1 VNETGGDGM
10 VKSAI
15 ILAAG
20 KGSKMFPFNAVR
32 SKTTIKIAGKPLI
45 RYNIESIMAMGIE
58 EIVIV
63 VNEEHQREIENL
75 LSDIENVKFVCDQT
89 NLGSAE
95 SLVKGAEKLSDTK
108 DVLVLYGDTIVEQ
121 KDIENLVNSIK
132 PAVLLKNLEES
143 SRNWIGASIE
153 NGFVQ
158 SIGAHYRGNSI
169 THQFAGFYF
178 DDTLLDYVKRTP
190 DYFPDVKVGV
200 GVPKERY
207 IEAGLLKSLENV
219 ILNAIEC
226 SGYFFDIDKPWHMLE
241 ANQFMVNHFCNELQ
255 ENQLAEGAT
264 ISANATIHGHVKLG
278 RYSSIGDRVVIHGN
292 LIVGDNTII
301 DNGAIF
307 NGNAVIGDH
316 TKISNYCIIY
326 DGVSIG
332 SNCIFDHCAEFLG
345 GMVMDKVYLYHYG
358 EFYGAIGSH
367 TDIGAATVCG
377 TLRFDD
383 GETEHVVNGR
393 KEVPLHFSNA
403 AYLGDYCRTG
413 VNTIIMPGCKI
424 GAYSVLGAGAIIDK
438 DIEKNS
444 LVFVKQD
451 LIIKKWSENKYGW

>member
-1 VNETGGDGM
+1 M

-20 KGSKMFPFNAVR
+20 KGSKMFPFSEIR

-45 RYNIESIMAMGIE
+45 RYNIESLLTIGIE
-58 EIVIV
+58 EIIIV
-63 VNEEHQREIENL
+63 ANEEHQRELENI
-75 LSDIENVKFVCDQT
+75 LSDLENVTFVTDHT

-95 SLVKGAEKLSDTK
+95 SLVKGAEKLSNTK
-108 DVLVLYGDTIVEQ
+108 DFIVLYGDTILEQ
-121 KDIENLVNSIK
+121 NDLENLVHSTH
-132 PAVLLKNLEES
+132 PAVLLKKLEES
-143 SRNWIGASIE
+143 SRNWIGASIKY
-153 NGFVQ
+153 GFVH
-158 SIGAHYRGNSI
+158 SIGAHYRGNSM
-169 THQFAGFYF
+169 THQFAGFHL

-200 GVPKERY
+200 GAPKERY
-207 IEAGLLKSLENV
+207 MEAALLKSLDQV
-219 ILNAIEC
+219 KLNAIEC

-241 ANQFMVNHFCNELQ
+241 ANRFMVNHFCKALQ
-255 ENQLAEGAT
+255 GNQLAEGAT
-264 ISANATIHGHVKLG
+264 ISPNATIHGNVKLG
-278 RYSSIGDRVVIHGN
+278 KNSSIGDRVVIHGN

-307 NGNAVIGDH
+307 NGNAVIGDQ
-316 TKISNYCIIY
+316 TTIRNYCILY

-345 GMVMDKVYLYHYG
+345 GLVMDKVYLYHYG
-358 EFYGAIGSH
+358 EFYGGIGSH

-444 LVFVKQD
+444 LVFVKQE
-451 LIIKKWSENKYGW
+451 LVIKKWSEKKDGW

>member
-1 VNETGGDGM
+1 

-20 KGSKMFPFNAVR
+20 KGSKMFPFSEIR

-45 RYNIESIMAMGIE
+45 RYNIESLLRIGIE

-63 VNEEHQREIENL
+63 VHEESQREIENN
-75 LSDIENVKFVCDQT
+75 LSDLENVTFVTDHT
-89 NLGSAE
+89 KLGSAE
-95 SLVKGAEKLSDTK
+95 SLVKGAEKVSNTK
-108 DVLVLYGDTIVEQ
+108 GFIVLYGDTIIEQ
-121 KDIENLVNSIK
+121 NDLENLVHSRQ
-132 PAVLLKNLEES
+132 PGVLLKKLEES
-143 SRNWIGASIE
+143 SRNWIGASIK
-153 NGFVQ
+153 NGFVH
-158 SIGAHYRGNSI
+158 SIGAHYRGNSM
-169 THQFAGFYF
+169 THQFAGFHL

-207 IEAGLLKSLENV
+207 IEAGLLNSLDKV
-219 ILNAIEC
+219 KLNAIEC

-241 ANQFMVNHFCNELQ
+241 ANQFMVNHFCNALQ
-255 ENQLAEGAT
+255 ENKLAEGAT
-264 ISANATIHGHVKLG
+264 ISPNATIHGYVKLG
-278 RYSSIGDRVVIHGN
+278 KNSSIGDRVVIHGN

-307 NGNAVIGDH
+307 NGNAVIGDQ
-316 TKISNYCIIY
+316 TTIRNYCIIY

-345 GMVMDKVYLYHYG
+345 GLVMDKVYLYHYG

-367 TDIGAATVCG
+367 SDIGAATVCG

-393 KEVPLHFSNA
+393 KEVPLHYSNA

-424 GAYSVLGAGAIIDK
+424 GSYSVLGAGAIIDK

-444 LVFVKQD
+444 LVFVKQE
-451 LIIKKWSENKYGW
+451 LVIKKWSEKKYGW

>member
-1 VNETGGDGM
+1 M
-10 VKSAI
+10 VKCAI

-32 SKTTIKIAGKPLI
+32 SKTSIKIAGKPLI
-45 RYNIESIMAMGIE
+45 RYNIESIIAMGIE
-58 EIVIV
+58 EIVV
-63 VNEEHQREIENL
+63 VANEEHQREIENL
-75 LSDIENVKFVCDQT
+75 LSDIENVKFVTDQT

-95 SLVKGAEKLSDTK
+95 SLVKGAEILSNTEDF
-108 DVLVLYGDTIVEQ
+108 LVLYGDTIVEQ
-121 KDIENLVNSIK
+121 KDLEKLVNAKK
-132 PAVLLKNLEES
+132 PAVLFKRLEET
-143 SRNWIGASIE
+143 SRNWIGANME
-153 NGFVQ
+153 NGFIK
-158 SIGAHYRGNSI
+158 SIGAHYRGDSI
-169 THQFAGFYF
+169 THQFAGFRF
-178 DDTLLDYVKRTP
+178 DESLLDEMKRTP
-190 DYFPDVKVGV
+190 DYFPNVKVGV

-207 IEAGLLKSLENV
+207 IEAALLKSIEKIKLH
-219 ILNAIEC
+219 AIEC
-226 SGYFFDIDKPWHMLE
+226 NGYFFDIDKPWHMLE
-241 ANQFMVNHFCNELQ
+241 ANEFMVNHFCDALQ
-255 ENQLAEGAT
+255 ENHLAEGAT
-264 ISANATIHGHVKLG
+264 ISKNATIHGYVKMG
-278 RYSSIGDRVVIHGN
+278 KNSSIGDRVVIHGN

-307 NGNAVIGDH
+307 NGNAVIGDQ
-316 TKISNYCIIY
+316 TIIRNYCIIY

-332 SNCIFDHCAEFLG
+332 SHCIFDHCAEFLG
-345 GMVMDKVYLYHYG
+345 GVVMDKVYLYHYG

-424 GAYSVLGAGAIIDK
+424 GAYSVLGAGCIIDK

-451 LIIKKWSENKYGW
+451 LIIKKWSEKKYGW

>member
-1 VNETGGDGM
+1 M
-10 VKSAI
+10 VKRAI

-20 KGSKMFPFNAVR
+20 KGSKMFPFSEVR
-32 SKTTIKIAGKPLI
+32 SKITLKIAGKSLI
-45 RYNIESIMAMGIE
+45 RYNIESIVAMGVE
-58 EIVIV
+58 EIVVV
-63 VNEEHQREIENL
+63 VNEEHRRELENL
-75 LSDIENVKFVCDQT
+75 LYDIENIKFVTDQT

-95 SLVKGAEKLSDTK
+95 SLVIGAELLSDTNEFI
-108 DVLVLYGDTIVEQ
+108 VLYGDTIIEQ
-121 KDIENLVNSIK
+121 KDLEKLLK
-132 PAVLLKNLEES
+132 TKKTAVLLKKLKES
-143 SRNWIGASIE
+143 SRNWIGASMD
-153 NGFVQ
+153 NGYVK
-158 SIGAHYRGNSI
+158 SIGAHFRGDSI
-169 THQFAGFYF
+169 THQFAGFRF
-178 DDTLLDYVKRTP
+178 DELLLDEVKRTP

-200 GVPKERY
+200 GAPKERF
-207 IEAGLLKSLENV
+207 IEAALLKSLEKEK
-219 ILNAIEC
+219 LHAIEC

-241 ANQFMVNHFCNELQ
+241 ANEFMVNHFCNALQ

-264 ISANATIHGHVKLG
+264 ISKNATIHGHVKLG
-278 RYSSIGDRVVIHGN
+278 KNSRVGDRVVIHGN
-292 LIVGDNTII
+292 LIVGDNTVI

-307 NGNAVIGDH
+307 NGNAVIGDQ
-316 TKISNYCIIY
+316 TIIRNYCIIY
-326 DGVSIG
+326 GGVSIG
-332 SNCIFDHCAEFLG
+332 SHCIFDHCAEFLG

-424 GAYSVLGAGAIIDK
+424 GSYSVLGAGAIIDK

>member
-1 VNETGGDGM
+1 M
-10 VKSAI
+10 VKRAI

-20 KGSKMFPFNAVR
+20 KGSKMFPFSEVR
-32 SKTTIKIAGKPLI
+32 SKTTLKIAGKSLI

-58 EIVIV
+58 EIVV
-63 VNEEHQREIENL
+63 VVSEENRRELENFL
-75 LSDIENVKFVCDQT
+75 YDIENIQFVTDQT

-95 SLVKGAEKLSDTK
+95 SLVIGAELLSDTNEFI
-108 DVLVLYGDTIVEQ
+108 VLYGDTIIEQ
-121 KDIENLVNSIK
+121 KDLEKLLKTKNR
-132 PAVLLKNLEES
+132 AVLLKKLKES
-143 SRNWIGASIE
+143 ARNWVGASME
-153 NGFVQ
+153 NGYVK
-158 SIGAHYRGNSI
+158 SIGAHYRGDSI
-169 THQFAGFYF
+169 THQFAGFLF
-178 DDTLLDYVKRTP
+178 DELLLDEVKRTP

-200 GVPKERY
+200 GAPKERFL
-207 IEAGLLKSLENV
+207 EAALLKSLEKDKLQAV
-219 ILNAIEC
+219 EC

-241 ANQFMVNHFCNELQ
+241 ANEFMVNHFCNALQ

-264 ISANATIHGHVKLG
+264 ISKDATIHGHVKLG
-278 RYSSIGDRVVIHGN
+278 KNSRIGDRVVIHGN
-292 LIVGDNTII
+292 LIVGDNTVI

-307 NGNAVIGDH
+307 NGNAVIGDQ
-316 TKISNYCIIY
+316 TIIRNYCIIY
-326 DGVSIG
+326 SGVSIG
-332 SNCIFDHCAEFLG
+332 SHCIFDHCAEFLG
-345 GMVMDKVYLYHYG
+345 GLVMDKVYLYHYG

-451 LIIKKWSENKYGW
+451 LIIKKWSEKKYGW

>member
-1 VNETGGDGM
+1 M
-10 VKSAI
+10 VKSAV

-20 KGSKMFPFNAVR
+20 KGSKMNPFNAVR
-32 SKTTIKIAGKPLI
+32 SKTAIKIAGKPLI
-45 RYNIESIMAMGIE
+45 RYNIESIVAMGIE
-58 EIVIV
+58 EIVVV

-75 LSDIENVKFVCDQT
+75 LFDIDNIKFVIDQS

-95 SLVKGAEKLSDTK
+95 SLVKGVEKLSSTK
-108 DVLVLYGDTIVEQ
+108 EFLVLYGDTIVEQ
-121 KDIENLVNSIK
+121 KDLEQLANSNK
-132 PAVLLKNLEES
+132 PTVLLKKLEES
-143 SRNWIGASIE
+143 SRNWIGASIKD
-153 NGFVQ
+153 GFVQ
-158 SIGAHYRGNSI
+158 SIGAHYRGDSI
-169 THQFAGFYF
+169 THQFAGFLF
-178 DDTLLDYVKRTP
+178 DESILDEVRRTP
-190 DYFPDVKVGV
+190 DYFPNVKVGV
-200 GVPKERY
+200 GAPKERY
-207 IEAGLLKSLENV
+207 IEAALLISLEKTKLQAV
-219 ILNAIEC
+219 EC
-226 SGYFFDIDKPWHMLE
+226 NGHFFDIDKPWHMLE
-241 ANQFMVNHFCNELQ
+241 ANEYMVNYFCNVIK
-255 ENQLAEGAT
+255 ENELAEGAA
-264 ISANATIHGHVKLG
+264 ISENATIRGHVKLG
-278 RYSSIGDRVVIHGN
+278 KNSSIGDRVVIHGN

-316 TKISNYCIIY
+316 TAIRNYCIIY

-332 SNCIFDHCAEFLG
+332 SHCIFDHCAEFLG

-393 KEVPLHFSNA
+393 KEIPLHFSNA

-438 DIEKNS
+438 DIEQNS

-451 LIIKKWSENKYGW
+451 LVIKKWSEKKYGW

>member
-1 VNETGGDGM
+1 

-20 KGSKMFPFNAVR
+20 KGSKMFPFSEIR

-45 RYNIESIMAMGIE
+45 RYNIESLLRIGIE

-63 VNEEHQREIENL
+63 VHEESQREIENN
-75 LSDIENVKFVCDQT
+75 LSDLENVTFVTDHT
-89 NLGSAE
+89 KLGSAE
-95 SLVKGAEKLSDTK
+95 SLVKGAEKVSNTK
-108 DVLVLYGDTIVEQ
+108 GFIVLYGDTIIEQ
-121 KDIENLVNSIK
+121 NDLENLVHSRQ
-132 PAVLLKNLEES
+132 PGVLLKKLEES
-143 SRNWIGASIE
+143 SRNWIGASIK
-153 NGFVQ
+153 NGFVH
-158 SIGAHYRGNSI
+158 SIGAHYRGNSM
-169 THQFAGFYF
+169 THQFVGFHL

-207 IEAGLLKSLENV
+207 IEAGLLNSLDKV
-219 ILNAIEC
+219 KLNAIEC

-241 ANQFMVNHFCNELQ
+241 ANQFMVDHFCNALQ
-255 ENQLAEGAT
+255 ENKLAEGAT
-264 ISANATIHGHVKLG
+264 ISPNATIHGSVKLG
-278 RYSSIGDRVVIHGN
+278 KNSSIGDRVVIHGN

-307 NGNAVIGDH
+307 NGNAVIGDQ
-316 TKISNYCIIY
+316 TTIRNYCIIY

-345 GMVMDKVYLYHYG
+345 GLVMDKVYLYHYG

-367 TDIGAATVCG
+367 SDIGAATVCG

-424 GAYSVLGAGAIIDK
+424 GSYSVLGAGAIIDK

-444 LVFVKQD
+444 LVFVKQE
-451 LIIKKWSENKYGW
+451 LVIKKWSEKKYGW

>member
-1 VNETGGDGM
+1 MKM
-10 VKSAI
+10 VKSAV

-20 KGSKMFPFNAVR
+20 KGSKMFPFNTVR
-32 SKTTIKIAGKPLI
+32 SKTVIKIAGKPLI
-45 RYNIESIMAMGIE
+45 RYNIESILDLGIE
-58 EIVIV
+58 EIVVV
-63 VNEEHQREIENL
+63 VNEEYQREIENV
-75 LSDIENVKFVCDQT
+75 LSDIKNVKFVVDQT

-95 SLVKGAEKLSDTK
+95 SLVKGIEKLSTNEEF
-108 DVLVLYGDTIVEQ
+108 LVLYGDTIIEQ
-121 KDIENLVNSIK
+121 EDLMRLVSSKK
-132 PAVLLKNLEES
+132 PAVLLKKLEET
-143 SRNWIGASIE
+143 SRNWIGASLE

-158 SIGAHYRGNSI
+158 SIGAHYRGDSI
-169 THQFAGFYF
+169 THQFAGFRF
-178 DDTLLDYVKRTP
+178 DEVILDEIKRTP
-190 DYFPDVKVGV
+190 DYFPNVKVGV
-200 GVPKERY
+200 GAPKERY
-207 IEAGLLKSLENV
+207 IEAALLKWIEKTKLQ
-219 ILNAIEC
+219 AIEC
-226 SGYFFDIDKPWHMLE
+226 SGHFFDIDKPWHMLE
-241 ANQFMVNHFCNELQ
+241 ANEFMVNYLCNALQ
-255 ENQLAEGAT
+255 ENELAEGAT
-264 ISANATIHGHVKLG
+264 ISKQATIHGYVKLG
-278 RYSSIGDRVVIHGN
+278 KNSSIGDRVVIHGN

-307 NGNAVIGDH
+307 NGNAVIGEQ
-316 TKISNYCIIY
+316 TVIRNYCIIY

-332 SNCIFDHCAEFLG
+332 SYCIFDHCAEFLG

-383 GETEHVVNGR
+383 GETEHVVGGR

-438 DIEKNS
+438 DIEQNS

-451 LIIKKWSENKYGW
+451 LVIKKWNEKKYGW

>member
-1 VNETGGDGM
+1 M
-10 VKSAI
+10 VKNAV

-20 KGSKMFPFNAVR
+20 KGSKMNPFNAVR
-32 SKTTIKIAGKPLI
+32 SKTAIKIAGKPLI
-45 RYNIESIMAMGIE
+45 RYNIESIVAMGIE
-58 EIVIV
+58 EIVVV

-75 LSDIENVKFVCDQT
+75 LYDIDNVKFVVDQS

-95 SLVKGAEKLSDTK
+95 SLVKGVEKLSATK
-108 DVLVLYGDTIVEQ
+108 EFLVLYGDTIVEQ
-121 KDIENLVNSIK
+121 KDLEQLANSNK
-132 PAVLLKNLEES
+132 PTVLLKKLEES
-143 SRNWIGASIE
+143 SRNWIGASLRD
-153 NGFVQ
+153 GFVQ
-158 SIGAHYRGNSI
+158 SIGAHYRGDSI
-169 THQFAGFYF
+169 THQFAGFLF
-178 DDTLLDYVKRTP
+178 EESLLDEVRRTP
-190 DYFPDVKVGV
+190 DYFPNVKVGV

-207 IEAGLLKSLENV
+207 IEAALLKSLEKTK
-219 ILNAIEC
+219 LQAIEC
-226 SGYFFDIDKPWHMLE
+226 NGHFFDIDKPWHMLE
-241 ANQFMVNHFCNELQ
+241 ANEYMVNHYCNAIK
-255 ENQLAEGAT
+255 ENELAEGST
-264 ISANATIHGHVKLG
+264 ISENATIHGHVKLG
-278 RYSSIGDRVVIHGN
+278 KNSSIGDRVVIHGN

-316 TKISNYCIIY
+316 TAIRNYCMIY

-393 KEVPLHFSNA
+393 KEIPLHFSNA

-438 DIEKNS
+438 DIEQNS

-451 LIIKKWSENKYGW
+451 IVIKKWSEKKYGW

>member
-1 VNETGGDGM
+1 M
-10 VKSAI
+10 VKSAV

-20 KGSKMFPFNAVR
+20 KGSKMNPFNAVR
-32 SKTTIKIAGKPLI
+32 SKTAIKIAGKPLI
-45 RYNIESIMAMGIE
+45 RYNIESIVAMGIE
-58 EIVIV
+58 EIVVV

-75 LSDIENVKFVCDQT
+75 LFDIDNIKFVIDQS

-95 SLVKGAEKLSDTK
+95 SLVKGVEKLSSTK
-108 DVLVLYGDTIVEQ
+108 EFLVLYGDTIVEQ
-121 KDIENLVNSIK
+121 KDLEQLANSNK
-132 PAVLLKNLEES
+132 STVLLKKLEES
-143 SRNWIGASIE
+143 SRNWIGASIN

-158 SIGAHYRGNSI
+158 SIGAHYRGDSI
-169 THQFAGFYF
+169 THQFAGFLF
-178 DDTLLDYVKRTP
+178 DESILDEVRRTP
-190 DYFPDVKVGV
+190 DYFPNVKVGV
-200 GVPKERY
+200 GAPKERY
-207 IEAGLLKSLENV
+207 IEAALLISLEKTKLQAV
-219 ILNAIEC
+219 EC
-226 SGYFFDIDKPWHMLE
+226 NGHFFDIDKPWHMLE
-241 ANQFMVNHFCNELQ
+241 ANEYMVNYFCNAIK
-255 ENQLAEGAT
+255 ENELAEGAA
-264 ISANATIHGHVKLG
+264 ISENATIRGHVKLG
-278 RYSSIGDRVVIHGN
+278 KNSSIGDRVVIHGN

-316 TKISNYCIIY
+316 TAIRNYCIIY

-332 SNCIFDHCAEFLG
+332 SHCIFDHCAEFLG

-393 KEVPLHFSNA
+393 KEIPLHFSNA
-403 AYLGDYCRTG
+403 AYIGDYCRTG

-438 DIEKNS
+438 DIEQNS

-451 LIIKKWSENKYGW
+451 LVIKKWSEKKYGW

>member
-1 VNETGGDGM
+1 MGM
-10 VKSAI
+10 VKNAV

-20 KGSKMFPFNAVR
+20 KGSKMNPFNAVR
-32 SKTTIKIAGKPLI
+32 SKTAIKIAGKPLI
-45 RYNIESIMAMGIE
+45 RYNIESIVAMGIE
-58 EIVIV
+58 EIVVV

-75 LSDIENVKFVCDQT
+75 LFDIDNVKFVVDQS

-95 SLVKGAEKLSDTK
+95 SLVKGVEKLSATK
-108 DVLVLYGDTIVEQ
+108 EFLVLYGDTIVEQ
-121 KDIENLVNSIK
+121 KDLDQLANSNK
-132 PAVLLKNLEES
+132 PTVLLKKLEES
-143 SRNWIGASIE
+143 SRNWIGASLKD
-153 NGFVQ
+153 GFVQ
-158 SIGAHYRGNSI
+158 SIGAHYRGDSI
-169 THQFAGFYF
+169 THQFAGFLF
-178 DDTLLDYVKRTP
+178 EESLLDEVRKTP
-190 DYFPDVKVGV
+190 DYFPNVKVGV

-207 IEAGLLKSLENV
+207 IEAALLKSLEK
-219 ILNAIEC
+219 IKLQAIEC
-226 SGYFFDIDKPWHMLE
+226 NGHFFDIDKPWHMLE
-241 ANQFMVNHFCNELQ
+241 ANEYMVNHYCNAIK
-255 ENQLAEGAT
+255 ENDLAEGAT
-264 ISANATIHGHVKLG
+264 ISENATIHGHVKLG
-278 RYSSIGDRVVIHGN
+278 KNSLIGDRVVIHGN

-316 TKISNYCIIY
+316 TAIRNYCMIY

-332 SNCIFDHCAEFLG
+332 SHCIFDHCAEFLG

-393 KEVPLHFSNA
+393 KEIPLHFSNA

-438 DIEKNS
+438 DIEQNS

-451 LIIKKWSENKYGW
+451 LVIKKWSEKKYGW

>member
-1 VNETGGDGM
+1 M
-10 VKSAI
+10 VKRAI

-20 KGSKMFPFNAVR
+20 KGSKMFPFSEVR
-32 SKTTIKIAGKPLI
+32 SKTTLKIAGKSLI

-58 EIVIV
+58 EIVV
-63 VNEEHQREIENL
+63 VVSEENRRELENFL
-75 LSDIENVKFVCDQT
+75 YDIENIQFVTDQT

-95 SLVKGAEKLSDTK
+95 SLVIGAELLSDTNEFI
-108 DVLVLYGDTIVEQ
+108 VLYGDTIIEQ
-121 KDIENLVNSIK
+121 KDLEKLLKTKNR
-132 PAVLLKNLEES
+132 AVLLKKLKES
-143 SRNWIGASIE
+143 ARNWIGASME
-153 NGFVQ
+153 NGYVK
-158 SIGAHYRGNSI
+158 SIGAHYRGDSI
-169 THQFAGFYF
+169 THQFAGFLF
-178 DDTLLDYVKRTP
+178 DELLLDEVKRTP

-200 GVPKERY
+200 GAPKERF
-207 IEAGLLKSLENV
+207 IEAALLKSLEKDKLQAV
-219 ILNAIEC
+219 EC

-241 ANQFMVNHFCNELQ
+241 ANEFMVNHFCNALQ

-264 ISANATIHGHVKLG
+264 ISKDATIHGHVKLG
-278 RYSSIGDRVVIHGN
+278 KNSRIGDRVVIHGN
-292 LIVGDNTII
+292 LIVGDNTVI

-307 NGNAVIGDH
+307 NGNAVIGDQ
-316 TKISNYCIIY
+316 TIIRNYCIIY
-326 DGVSIG
+326 SGVSIG
-332 SNCIFDHCAEFLG
+332 SHCIFDHCAEFLG
-345 GMVMDKVYLYHYG
+345 GLVMDKVYLYHYG

-451 LIIKKWSENKYGW
+451 LIIKKWSEKKYGW

>member
-1 VNETGGDGM
+1 M
-10 VKSAI
+10 VKRAI

-20 KGSKMFPFNAVR
+20 KGSKMFPFSEVR
-32 SKTTIKIAGKPLI
+32 SKTSIKIAGKSLI
-45 RYNIESIMAMGIE
+45 RYNIESIVAMGIE
-58 EIVIV
+58 ETVVV

-75 LSDIENVKFVCDQT
+75 LYDIENIKLVTVQT
-89 NLGSAE
+89 NLGSAD
-95 SLVKGAEKLSDTK
+95 SLVKGAEQLSDTK
-108 DVLVLYGDTIVEQ
+108 EFIVLYGDTIIEQ
-121 KDIENLVNSIK
+121 KDLEKLLKAKK
-132 PAVLLKNLEES
+132 PAVLLKKLKES
-143 SRNWIGASIE
+143 ARNWIGASME
-153 NGFVQ
+153 NGFIK
-158 SIGAHYRGNSI
+158 SIGAHFRGDSV
-169 THQFAGFYF
+169 THQFAGFRF
-178 DDTLLDYVKRTP
+178 DESLLDEVKRTP
-190 DYFPDVKVGV
+190 DYFPNLKVGV
-200 GVPKERY
+200 GAPKERF
-207 IEAGLLKSLENV
+207 IEAALLKSLENEA
-219 ILNAIEC
+219 LHAIEC
-226 SGYFFDIDKPWHMLE
+226 NGYFFDIDKPWHMLE
-241 ANQFMVNHFCNELQ
+241 ANEFMVNHFCNALQ

-264 ISANATIHGHVKLG
+264 ISKHATIHGYVKLG
-278 RYSSIGDRVVIHGN
+278 KNSSIGDRVVIHGN

-316 TKISNYCIIY
+316 TAIRNYCIIY

-332 SNCIFDHCAEFLG
+332 SHCIFDHCAEFLG

-383 GETEHVVNGR
+383 GDTEHVVNGR
-393 KEVPLHFSNA
+393 KEVPLYFSNA

-424 GAYSVLGAGAIIDK
+424 GAYSVLGAGSIIDK
-438 DIEKNS
+438 DIEKKS

-451 LIIKKWSENKYGW
+451 LIIKKWSEKKYGW

>member
-1 VNETGGDGM
+1 MRM
-10 VKSAI
+10 VKSAV

-20 KGSKMFPFNAVR
+20 KGSKLNPFNAVR
-32 SKTTIKIAGKPLI
+32 SKTAIKIAGKPLI
-45 RYNIESIMAMGIE
+45 RFNIESIVAMGIE
-58 EIVIV
+58 EIVVV

-75 LSDIENVKFVCDQT
+75 LFDMDNVKFVVDQS

-95 SLVKGAEKLSDTK
+95 SLVMGVEKLSSTK
-108 DVLVLYGDTIVEQ
+108 EFLVLYGDTIVEQ
-121 KDIENLVNSIK
+121 KDLEQLANSNK
-132 PAVLLKNLEES
+132 PTVLLKKLEES
-143 SRNWIGASIE
+143 SRNWIGASIKD
-153 NGFVQ
+153 GFVQ
-158 SIGAHYRGNSI
+158 SIGAHYRGDSI
-169 THQFAGFYF
+169 THQFAGFLF
-178 DDTLLDYVKRTP
+178 DESLLDDARRTP
-190 DYFPDVKVGV
+190 DYFPNVKVGV

-207 IEAGLLKSLENV
+207 VEAALLKSLEKTK
-219 ILNAIEC
+219 LQAIEC
-226 SGYFFDIDKPWHMLE
+226 NGYFFDIDKPWHMLE
-241 ANQFMVNHFCNELQ
+241 ANEYMVHHFCNAIK
-255 ENQLAEGAT
+255 ENELAEGAT
-264 ISANATIHGHVKLG
+264 ISKNATIHGHVKLG
-278 RYSSIGDRVVIHGN
+278 KNSSIGDRVVIHGN

-316 TKISNYCIIY
+316 TAIRNYCMIY
-326 DGVSIG
+326 DGVAIG
-332 SNCIFDHCAEFLG
+332 SHCIFDHCAEFLG

-383 GETEHVVNGR
+383 GETEHSVNGR
-393 KEVPLHFSNA
+393 KEIPLHFSNA

-438 DIEKNS
+438 DIEQNS

-451 LIIKKWSENKYGW
+451 LVIKKWSEKKYGW

>member
-1 VNETGGDGM
+1 M
-10 VKSAI
+10 VKRAI

-20 KGSKMFPFNAVR
+20 KGSKMFPFSEVR
-32 SKTTIKIAGKPLI
+32 SKTSLKIAGKSLI
-45 RYNIESIMAMGIE
+45 RYNIESIVALGIE
-58 EIVIV
+58 ETVVV
-63 VNEEHQREIENL
+63 VNEEHQRELENL
-75 LSDIENVKFVCDQT
+75 LYDIENIKFVTVQK
-89 NLGSAE
+89 NLGSAD
-95 SLVKGAEKLSDTK
+95 SLVKGAEQLSDTK
-108 DVLVLYGDTIVEQ
+108 EFIVLYGDTIIEQ
-121 KDIENLVNSIK
+121 KDLEK
-132 PAVLLKNLEES
+132 LLKAKKPVALLKKLKES
-143 SRNWIGASIE
+143 ARNWIGASME
-153 NGFVQ
+153 NGFVK
-158 SIGAHYRGNSI
+158 SIGAHFRGDSV
-169 THQFAGFYF
+169 THQFAGFLF
-178 DDTLLDYVKRTP
+178 DEFLLEEVKRTP
-190 DYFPDVKVGV
+190 DYFPNVKVGV
-200 GVPKERY
+200 GAPKERF
-207 IEAGLLKSLENV
+207 IEAALLKSLEKEA
-219 ILNAIEC
+219 LHAIEC

-241 ANQFMVNHFCNELQ
+241 ANEFMVNYFCNALQ

-264 ISANATIHGHVKLG
+264 ISKHATINGHVKLG
-278 RYSSIGDRVVIHGN
+278 KNSSIGDRVVIHGN
-292 LIVGDNTII
+292 LIVGDNTLI

-316 TKISNYCIIY
+316 TAIRNYCIIY

-332 SNCIFDHCAEFLG
+332 SHCIFDHCAEFLG

-393 KEVPLHFSNA
+393 KEVPLYFSNA

-424 GAYSVLGAGAIIDK
+424 GAYSVLGAGSIIDK

-451 LIIKKWSENKYGW
+451 LVIKKWSEKKYGW

>member
-1 VNETGGDGM
+1 M
-10 VKSAI
+10 VKSAV

-20 KGSKMFPFNAVR
+20 KGSKMNPFNAIR
-32 SKTTIKIAGKPLI
+32 SKTAIKIAGKPLI
-45 RYNIESIMAMGIE
+45 RYNIESIVAMGIE
-58 EIVIV
+58 EIIVV

-75 LSDIENVKFVCDQT
+75 LFDIENVQFVIDQS

-95 SLVKGAEKLSDTK
+95 SLVKGVEKLSSTK
-108 DVLVLYGDTIVEQ
+108 EFLVLYGDTIIEQ
-121 KDIENLVNSIK
+121 KDLEQLADSNK
-132 PAVLLKNLEES
+132 PTVLLKKLEES
-143 SRNWIGASIE
+143 SRNWIGASIKD
-153 NGFVQ
+153 GFVQ
-158 SIGAHYRGNSI
+158 SIGAHYRGDSI
-169 THQFAGFYF
+169 THQFVGFLF
-178 DDTLLDYVKRTP
+178 EESLLDEAKRTP
-190 DYFPDVKVGV
+190 DYFPNVKVGV

-207 IEAGLLKSLENV
+207 IEAALLKSLEKTK
-219 ILNAIEC
+219 LQAIEC
-226 SGYFFDIDKPWHMLE
+226 NGYFFDIDKPWHMLE
-241 ANQFMVNHFCNELQ
+241 ANEYMVNHFCNAIK
-255 ENQLAEGAT
+255 ENELAEGAT
-264 ISANATIHGHVKLG
+264 ISENATIHGQVKLG
-278 RYSSIGDRVVIHGN
+278 KNSSIGDRVVIHGN

-307 NGNAVIGDH
+307 NGNAIIGDH
-316 TKISNYCIIY
+316 TAIRNYCMIY

-332 SNCIFDHCAEFLG
+332 THCIFDHCAEFLG

-393 KEVPLHFSNA
+393 KEIPLHFSNA

-438 DIEKNS
+438 DIEQNS

-451 LIIKKWSENKYGW
+451 LVIKKWSEKKYGW

>member
-1 VNETGGDGM
+1 M

-20 KGSKMFPFNAVR
+20 KGSKMFPFNAIR

-45 RYNIESIMAMGIE
+45 RYNLESIMAMGIE
-58 EIVIV
+58 ETVVV

-75 LSDIENVKFVCDQT
+75 LSDIANLKIVTDQT

-95 SLVKGAEKLSDTK
+95 SLVKGAENLSNVEDF
-108 DVLVLYGDTIVEQ
+108 LVLYGDTI
-121 KDIENLVNSIK
+121 IENKDLEKLVNAK
-132 PAVLLKNLEES
+132 EPAVLLKKLEES
-143 SRNWIGASIE
+143 SRNWIGASME
-153 NGFVQ
+153 NGYVQ
-158 SIGAHYRGNSI
+158 SIGAHYRGDSI
-169 THQFAGFYF
+169 THQFAGFRF
-178 DDTLLDYVKRTP
+178 DELLLDQIKRTP
-190 DYFPDVKVGV
+190 DYFPNVKVGV
-200 GVPKERY
+200 GVPKDRY
-207 IEAGLLKSLENV
+207 IEAALLKSLEKGK
-219 ILNAIEC
+219 LHAIEC

-241 ANQFMVNHFCNELQ
+241 ANEFMVSHFCDALKENE
-255 ENQLAEGAT
+255 LAEGAT
-264 ISANATIHGHVKLG
+264 ISKNATIHGHVKLG
-278 RYSSIGDRVVIHGN
+278 KNSYIGDRVVIHGN

-307 NGNAVIGDH
+307 NGNTVIGDQ
-316 TKISNYCIIY
+316 TIIRNYCIIY

-332 SNCIFDHCAEFLG
+332 SQCIFDHCAEFLG

-358 EFYGAIGSH
+358 EFYGAIGSY

-383 GETEHVVNGR
+383 GETEHVVDGR

-444 LVFVKQD
+444 LVYVKQD
-451 LIIKKWSENKYGW
+451 LIIKKWSEKKYGW

>member
-1 VNETGGDGM
+1 M
-10 VKSAI
+10 VKRAI

-20 KGSKMFPFNAVR
+20 KGSKMFPFSEVR
-32 SKTTIKIAGKPLI
+32 SKTALKIAGKSLI
-45 RYNIESIMAMGIE
+45 RYNIESIVAMGVE
-58 EIVIV
+58 ETIVV
-63 VNEEHQREIENL
+63 VNEEHRRELENL
-75 LSDIENVKFVCDQT
+75 LFDIENIKFMTDQS

-95 SLVKGAEKLSDTK
+95 SLVIGAELLSDTK
-108 DVLVLYGDTIVEQ
+108 EFIVLYGDTIIEQ
-121 KDIENLVNSIK
+121 IDLEKLLKAKK
-132 PAVLLKNLEES
+132 PTVLLGKLKES

-153 NGFVQ
+153 NGFIK
-158 SIGAHYRGNSI
+158 SIGAHYRGDSI
-169 THQFAGFYF
+169 SHQFAGFLF
-178 DDTLLDYVKRTP
+178 DELLLEEVKKTP
-190 DYFPDVKVGV
+190 DYFPNVKVGV
-200 GVPKERY
+200 GAPKERF
-207 IEAGLLKSLENV
+207 IEAALLKSLEKRS
-219 ILNAIEC
+219 LHAIEC
-226 SGYFFDIDKPWHMLE
+226 NGYFFDIDKPWHMLE
-241 ANQFMVNHFCNELQ
+241 ANEFMVNHFCNTLQ

-264 ISANATIHGHVKLG
+264 ISKDATIHGHVKLG
-278 RYSSIGDRVVIHGN
+278 KNSRIGDRVVIHGN

-316 TKISNYCIIY
+316 TAIRNYCIIY

-332 SNCIFDHCAEFLG
+332 SHCIFDHCAEFLG

-393 KEVPLHFSNA
+393 KEVPLYFSNA

-424 GAYSVLGAGAIIDK
+424 GAYSVLGAGSIIDK

-451 LIIKKWSENKYGW
+451 LIIKKWSEKKYGW